1 MNRSNELFF
10 SIIVPTY
17 NRSGFIKDTIY
28 SLVGQTFKNFEV
40 IVVDDGSTDNTAEII
55 KELQLTD
62 ERIKYFY
69 KTNGERGAARN
80 YGIKKAQGGYIT
92 FLDSD
97 DIAYPFALQTA
108 YDQLVNLGLPK
119 CFVLG
124 HEIMDKATMVKIS
137 KNIAVSNLNEALLK
151 GNLLSCIGVFLKSE
165 ILTEYCFDEDRE
177 FSGSEDWLLW
187 LKIAAKYTFL
197 HNNMICFC
205 MYQHNDRS
213 VMDFPEDKLLYR
225 AITIKQRLTTDENFI
240 KRYGKKAVDRI
251 YAHMLTYASLHL
263 AISGKKKRAIHYW
276 FRAFFSGTKEVFSR
290 RTLAILKTLLLN

>member
-108 YDQLVNLGLPK
+108 Y
-119 CFVLG
+119 
-124 HEIMDKATMVKIS
+124 
-137 KNIAVSNLNEALLK
+137 
-151 GNLLSCIGVFLKSE
+151 
-165 ILTEYCFDEDRE
+165 
-177 FSGSEDWLLW
+177 
-187 LKIAAKYTFL
+187 
-197 HNNMICFC
+197 
-205 MYQHNDRS
+205 
-213 VMDFPEDKLLYR
+213 
-225 AITIKQRLTTDENFI
+225 
-240 KRYGKKAVDRI
+240 
-251 YAHMLTYASLHL
+251 
-263 AISGKKKRAIHYW
+263 
-276 FRAFFSGTKEVFSR
+276 
-290 RTLAILKTLLLN
+290 